1 MASPDKI
8 PLGQY
13 IPADSF
19 VHSLDPRAK
28 IIVTIVAMAAIFML
42 HTMPA
47 FALCGF
53 GIFLLA
59 KLARLPFR
67 LVAASARP
75 VLILVIF
82 TALFHLFLTPGKVLF
97 SVFGAGAT
105 VEGAMLG
112 TAMALRLIYLV
123 MFASLL
129 TFTTTP
135 AKISDGLEGLL
146 SPLKRLGLPAHDIA
160 MMITIALRFIPTLFE
175 ETSRIIKA
183 QKSRGADFES
193 GGLMRRARA
202 YVPVLIPLFVIV
214 FKRAENLATAMEA
227 RGYAGG
233 EGRTRMRPL
242 VWRRSDSAA
251 LAGFIFISALLVA
264 FDRAAGMLP

>member
-1 MASPDKI
+1 MASLDKI

-13 IPADSF
+13 IPADSL

-28 IIVTIVAMAAIFML
+28 IIVTIIAMIAIFTL
-42 HTMPA
+42 HTAPA
-47 FALCGF
+47 FALCGLF
-53 GIFLLA
+53 IFMLSR
-59 KLARLPFR
+59 LARLPFR
-67 LVAASARP
+67 LVVASSRP

-82 TALFHLFLTPGKVLF
+82 TALFHLFLTPGKVIF
-97 SVFGAGAT
+97 SFFGIEAT
-105 VEGAMLG
+105 VEGALLG
-112 TAMALRLIYLV
+112 LAMALRLIYLV

-146 SPLKRLGLPAHDIA
+146 SPLKRLGLPAHDVA

-193 GGLMRRARA
+193 GGLMRRART

-214 FKRAENLATAMEA
+214 FKRAENLAVAMEA

-233 EGRTRMRPL
+233 EGRTRMHPL
-242 VWRRSDSAA
+242 RWRRSDGAA
-251 LAGFIFISALLVA
+251 LAGFIFLSALLVV
-264 FDRAAGMLP
+264 FDRAAGRLL

>member
-1 MASPDKI
+1 MASLDKI

-19 VHSLDPRAK
+19 VHSLDPRVK
-28 IIVTIVAMAAIFML
+28 IIVTIIAMIAIFML
-42 HTMPA
+42 HTAPA
-47 FALCGF
+47 FALCGLF
-53 GIFLLA
+53 IFMLSR
-59 KLARLPFR
+59 LARLPFR
-67 LVAASARP
+67 LVAASSRP

-82 TALFHLFLTPGKVLF
+82 TALFHLFLTPGKVIF
-97 SVFGAGAT
+97 SFFGIEAT
-105 VEGAMLG
+105 AEGALLG
-112 TAMALRLIYLV
+112 LAMALRLIYLF

-202 YVPVLIPLFVIV
+202 YVPVLIPLFVII
-214 FKRAENLATAMEA
+214 FKRAENLAVAMEA

-233 EGRTRMRPL
+233 EGRTRMHPL
-242 VWRRSDSAA
+242 RWRRADGAA
-251 LAGFIFISALLVA
+251 LAGFIFLSALLVV
-264 FDRAAGMLP
+264 FDRATGQLL

>member
-1 MASPDKI
+1 MASLDKI

-13 IPADSF
+13 IPADSL

-28 IIVTIVAMAAIFML
+28 IIVTIIAMIAIFTL
-42 HTMPA
+42 HTAPA
-47 FALCGF
+47 FALCGLF
-53 GIFLLA
+53 IFMLSR
-59 KLARLPFR
+59 LARLPFR
-67 LVAASARP
+67 LVVASSRP

-97 SVFGAGAT
+97 SFFGIEAT
-105 VEGAMLG
+105 VEGALLG
-112 TAMALRLIYLV
+112 LAMALRLIYLV

-146 SPLKRLGLPAHDIA
+146 SPLKRLGLPAHDVA

-214 FKRAENLATAMEA
+214 FKRAENLAVAMEA

-242 VWRRSDSAA
+242 MWRRSDGAA
-251 LAGFIFISALLVA
+251 LAGFIFLSALLVV
-264 FDRAAGMLP
+264 FDRAAGMLL

>member
-1 MASPDKI
+1 MASLDKI

-13 IPADSF
+13 IPADSL

-28 IIVTIVAMAAIFML
+28 IIVTVIAMIAIFTL
-42 HTMPA
+42 HTAPA
-47 FALCGF
+47 FALCGLF
-53 GIFLLA
+53 IFMLSR
-59 KLARLPFR
+59 LARLPFR
-67 LVAASARP
+67 LVAASSRP

-82 TALFHLFLTPGKVLF
+82 TALFHLFLTPGKALF
-97 SVFGAGAT
+97 SFFGIEAT
-105 VEGAMLG
+105 AEGALLG
-112 TAMALRLIYLV
+112 LAMALRLIYLV

-193 GGLMRRARA
+193 GGLMRRART
-202 YVPVLIPLFVIV
+202 YVTVLIPLFVIV
-214 FKRAENLATAMEA
+214 FKRAENLAVAMEA

-233 EGRTRMRPL
+233 EGRTRMHPL
-242 VWRRSDSAA
+242 RWRRSDGAA
-251 LAGFIFISALLVA
+251 LAGFIFLSALLVV
-264 FDRAAGMLP
+264 FDRVAGMLL

>member
-1 MASPDKI
+1 MASLDKI

-28 IIVTIVAMAAIFML
+28 IIVTVVAMVAIFML

-67 LVAASARP
+67 LVAGSSRP

-97 SVFGAGAT
+97 
-105 VEGAMLG
+105 
-112 TAMALRLIYLV
+112 
-123 MFASLL
+123 
-129 TFTTTP
+129 
-135 AKISDGLEGLL
+135 
-146 SPLKRLGLPAHDIA
+146 
-160 MMITIALRFIPTLFE
+160 
-175 ETSRIIKA
+175 
-183 QKSRGADFES
+183 
-193 GGLMRRARA
+193 
-202 YVPVLIPLFVIV
+202 
-214 FKRAENLATAMEA
+214 
-227 RGYAGG
+227 
-233 EGRTRMRPL
+233 
-242 VWRRSDSAA
+242 
-251 LAGFIFISALLVA
+251 
-264 FDRAAGMLP
+264 

>member
-1 MASPDKI
+1 MASLDKI

-13 IPADSF
+13 IPAESF
-19 VHSLDPRAK
+19 VHSLDPRVK
-28 IIVTIVAMAAIFML
+28 IIVTIIAMIAIFML
-42 HTMPA
+42 HTAPA
-47 FALCGF
+47 FALCGLF
-53 GIFLLA
+53 IFLLSR
-59 KLARLPFR
+59 LARLPFR
-67 LVAASARP
+67 LVAASSRP

-82 TALFHLFLTPGKVLF
+82 TALFHLFLTPGKALF
-97 SVFGAGAT
+97 SFFGIEAT
-105 VEGAMLG
+105 VEGALLG
-112 TAMALRLIYLV
+112 LAMALRLIYLV

-146 SPLKRLGLPAHDIA
+146 SPLKRLGLPAHDVA

-214 FKRAENLATAMEA
+214 FKRAENLAVAMEA

-242 VWRRSDSAA
+242 MWRSSDGAA
-251 LAGFIFISALLVA
+251 LAGFIFLSALLVV
-264 FDRAAGMLP
+264 FDRAAGRLL

>member
-1 MASPDKI
+1 MASLDKI

-19 VHSLDPRAK
+19 VHSLDPRVK
-28 IIVTIVAMAAIFML
+28 IIVTIIAMIAIFML
-42 HTMPA
+42 HTAPA
-47 FALCGF
+47 FALCGLF
-53 GIFLLA
+53 IFLLSR
-59 KLARLPFR
+59 LARLPFR
-67 LVAASARP
+67 LVAASSRP

-82 TALFHLFLTPGKVLF
+82 TALFHLFLTPGKALF
-97 SVFGAGAT
+97 SFFGIEAT
-105 VEGAMLG
+105 AEGALLG
-112 TAMALRLIYLV
+112 LAMALRLIYLV

-214 FKRAENLATAMEA
+214 FKRAENLAVAMEA

-242 VWRRSDSAA
+242 RWRRSDGAA
-251 LAGFIFISALLVA
+251 LAGFIFLSALLVV
-264 FDRAAGMLP
+264 FDRAAGRLL

>member
-1 MASPDKI
+1 MASLDKI

-13 IPADSF
+13 IPADSL

-28 IIVTIVAMAAIFML
+28 IIVTIIAMIAIFTL
-42 HTMPA
+42 HTAPA
-47 FALCGF
+47 FALCGLF
-53 GIFLLA
+53 IFMLSR
-59 KLARLPFR
+59 LARLPFR
-67 LVAASARP
+67 LVAASSRP

-82 TALFHLFLTPGKVLF
+82 TALFHLFLTPGKVIF
-97 SVFGAGAT
+97 SFFGIEAT
-105 VEGAMLG
+105 VEGALLG
-112 TAMALRLIYLV
+112 LAMALRLIYLV

-214 FKRAENLATAMEA
+214 FKRAENLAVAMEA

-233 EGRTRMRPL
+233 EGRTRMHPL
-242 VWRRSDSAA
+242 RWRRSDGAA
-251 LAGFIFISALLVA
+251 LAGFIFLSALLVV
-264 FDRAAGMLP
+264 FDRAAGMLL